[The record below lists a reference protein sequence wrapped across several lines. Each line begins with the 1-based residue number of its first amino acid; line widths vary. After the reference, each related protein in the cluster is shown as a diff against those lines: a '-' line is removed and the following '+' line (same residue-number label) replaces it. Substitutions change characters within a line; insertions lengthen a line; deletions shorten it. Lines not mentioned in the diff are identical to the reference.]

1 MRKLFIIL
9 LTALILLT
17 SCVSQ
22 NTADTTD
29 SIQTTE
35 QTTATNTADTGTIP
49 PDDDKP
55 VAPKTNKELYSA
67 FLEAWKNNRI
77 SDYYEYA
84 SAELCCLLD
93 KDAFIGVFNDI
104 TGTFGSISSF
114 TDESQTVD
122 SGYDVFRCMATLDN
136 ADVEF
141 TISIKNLQIAGIT
154 HDVRFTEPFDKELG
168 NGITERYFLFES
180 GEYKLNAVYTFCAGN
195 NSPAVLLIPG
205 SGPSDFNETVG
216 LLTPFKDIALGLA
229 KNGINSLRFEKRT
242 NRYPDNFTAKS
253 EIDEEYY
260 DDCRA
265 AVSWLEKQ
273 KTSGIYLLGHSLG
286 GQIAAALAKEVNAK
300 GIILFNSSARHL
312 ADIAADQYSRLDPT
326 NKAAYEQY
334 AQAAKAATADTAKGL
349 YYYSLTDYYWASYN
363 KMNVTESLKNAGVP
377 VLVVNS
383 SADNQTFIDDIDLWK
398 NELSETENVIIK
410 VYDDISHYG
419 YKIDTNDTA
428 SLYRHAEFPTELIDE
443 FVKIIK

>member
-1 MRKLFIIL
+1 MRNLFIIL

-84 SAELCCLLD
+84 SAELCCLLN

-136 ADVEF
+136 ADIEL
-141 TISIKNLQIAGIT
+141 TISIKNLQICGIT
-154 HDVRFTEPFDKELG
+154 HDIRFVKPFDKELG
-168 NGITERYFLFES
+168 SGITERYFLLES

-229 KNGINSLRFEKRT
+229 KNGVNSLRFENGQTGIPTTLRRKARLTKNIMTTAGRSYRGLKSKR
-242 NRYPDNFTAKS
+242 
-253 EIDEEYY
+253 
-260 DDCRA
+260 
-265 AVSWLEKQ
+265 
-273 KTSGIYLLGHSLG
+273 
-286 GQIAAALAKEVNAK
+286 
-300 GIILFNSSARHL
+300 
-312 ADIAADQYSRLDPT
+312 
-326 NKAAYEQY
+326 
-334 AQAAKAATADTAKGL
+334 QAG
-349 YYYSLTDYYWASYN
+349 S
-363 KMNVTESLKNAGVP
+363 
-377 VLVVNS
+377 
-383 SADNQTFIDDIDLWK
+383 IC
-398 NELSETENVIIK
+398 
-410 VYDDISHYG
+410 
-419 YKIDTNDTA
+419 
-428 SLYRHAEFPTELIDE
+428 
-443 FVKIIK
+443 